1 MALTLA
7 AIDEL
12 RLNVSLSSATSQFPG
27 RWEELR
33 DATLSVLLVLFHFSL
48 LRLWRYWRY
57 LAGGNASYEAVA
69 ASPKIAED
77 PGPPKEVQETSTR
90 EEIFCQKVLAAQQ
103 RGHFLG
109 TVQIFRD
116 FQEET
121 VQFSQAPSLLLRS
134 LRLADDASGLRDL
147 YEATKDHLE
156 YSRSMF
162 FLVISS
168 LCKLRDVDSA
178 MEVLRDMILHDVA
191 PDAACYAPLIR
202 TQLRKGD
209 LESGVQLLSQMQR
222 QQIEPDSAT
231 FQAVLEVAAQRE
243 LPILVEELLQSMEH
257 WKVVSSSTLATLV
270 RFYGRSGDIGK
281 AFQIFREMPRKLG
294 FKVDSSAYISM
305 LCVCAAEGEIS
316 DAFQIYE
323 EMLAAGYETDTS
335 CFKALLS
342 GSLQHGDLDTAFRLL
357 RDAFDRGQSAVPLA
371 SLELF
376 LLQAQRRGRK
386 MLAESILEDALKAG
400 LFVSERMVNSLRC
413 RA

>member
-162 FLVISS
+162 F
-168 LCKLRDVDSA
+168 
-178 MEVLRDMILHDVA
+178 
-191 PDAACYAPLIR
+191 
-202 TQLRKGD
+202 
-209 LESGVQLLSQMQR
+209 
-222 QQIEPDSAT
+222 
-231 FQAVLEVAAQRE
+231 
-243 LPILVEELLQSMEH
+243 
-257 WKVVSSSTLATLV
+257 
-270 RFYGRSGDIGK
+270 SGD
-281 AFQIFREMPRKLG
+281 FQP
-294 FKVDSSAYISM
+294 
-305 LCVCAAEGEIS
+305 
-316 DAFQIYE
+316 
-323 EMLAAGYETDTS
+323 
-335 CFKALLS
+335 
-342 GSLQHGDLDTAFRLL
+342 
-357 RDAFDRGQSAVPLA
+357 
-371 SLELF
+371 
-376 LLQAQRRGRK
+376 LQA
-386 MLAESILEDALKAG
+386 S
-400 LFVSERMVNSLRC
+400 RC
-413 RA
+413 GFCHGSPA